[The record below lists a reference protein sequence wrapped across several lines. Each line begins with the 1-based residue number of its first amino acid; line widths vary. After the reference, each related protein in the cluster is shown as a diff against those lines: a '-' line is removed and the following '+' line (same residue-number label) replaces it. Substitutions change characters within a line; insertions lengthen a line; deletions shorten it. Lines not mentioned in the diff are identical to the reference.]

1 MSVNLLDLAKAH
13 LNDRVVSEVSNTLGE
28 NEQKTQTAVNG
39 ALPAVLGGIIQK
51 ALEPGGA
58 STIMN
63 FVGEIMAQNHASGD
77 VIAQEGGVLGQLDGL
92 LNGKSGKL
100 DSLLAIGA
108 NVIRSLFGSK
118 AYDIA
123 EALATDS
130 GIKQSSASSLINL
143 AAPVL
148 LSLIGKKMAD
158 ENIGP
163 LELASFLNAQTKN
176 VQAAIPSEL
185 GSLLSTIPGLGLIG
199 GLGGKLSTMV
209 NPVPQVRANPPAS
222 TLSYNNSN
230 QRTNGNR
237 WLPWLLLL
245 LGALAMFFVL
255 RSCRNDE
262 KTSLSAT
269 TDSLSTDMSNMASDL
284 SATVDSVGS
293 QVESAVDSAGDAL
306 GDATANLGAFFKRK
320 LPSGYELNIPE
331 FGIENNLVKFI
342 EDKNQPVDKT
352 TWFNFDRLLFDT
364 GKSTLK
370 PSSQEQLT
378 NMAEILKAFPQA
390 ELKLGGYTDNTG
402 SAEINQK
409 LSQERAD
416 AVKAELVKLGID
428 GSRLDAEGYGQQHP
442 VASNDTAEGRAQNRR
457 IAVRVTKK

>member
-1 MSVNLLDLAKAH
+1 MTVNLLDLAKAY
-13 LNDRVVSEVSNTLGE
+13 LNDRVVSKVSNTLGE

-63 FVGEIMAQNHASGD
+63 FVGEIMAQNHATGEE
-77 VIAQEGGVLGQLDGL
+77 IAQERGVLGQLDSLMTGT
-92 LNGKSGKL
+92 SGKL
-100 DSLLAIGA
+100 DSLLAIGT
-108 NVIRSLFGSK
+108 NVIRGLFGSK

-130 GIKQSSASSLINL
+130 GIKQSSATSLMSL
-143 AAPVL
+143 TAPVL

-158 ENIGP
+158 DNIGP
-163 LELASFLNAQTKN
+163 LGLASFLNAQTKN
-176 VQAAIPSEL
+176 VQAAIPSGL
-185 GSLLSTIPGLGLIG
+185 GALLSTIPGLGLIG

-209 NPVPQVRANPPAS
+209 NPVPQAPATPPAS
-222 TLSYNNSN
+222 ISIYNNDGERESS
-230 QRTNGNR
+230 NR

-255 RSCRNDE
+255 RSCQNEE

-293 QVESAVDSAGDAL
+293 QVEAAVDSAGDAL
-306 GDATANLGAFFKRK
+306 GDATAHLGTFFKRK
-320 LPSGYELNIPE
+320 LPSGYELTIPE

-342 EDKNQPVDKT
+342 EDKSKPVDKT

-364 GKSTLK
+364 GKATLK

-378 NMAEILKAFPQA
+378 NIAEILKAFPQV

-416 AVKAELVKLGID
+416 AVKAQLVKLGID

-442 VASNDTAEGRAQNRR
+442 VASNDTAEGRAHNRR

>member
-1 MSVNLLDLAKAH
+1 MS
-13 LNDRVVSEVSNTLGE
+13 
-28 NEQKTQTAVNG
+28 
-39 ALPAVLGGIIQK
+39 
-51 ALEPGGA
+51 
-58 STIMN
+58 
-63 FVGEIMAQNHASGD
+63 
-77 VIAQEGGVLGQLDGL
+77 
-92 LNGKSGKL
+92 
-100 DSLLAIGA
+100 
-108 NVIRSLFGSK
+108 
-118 AYDIA
+118 
-123 EALATDS
+123 
-130 GIKQSSASSLINL
+130 L

-158 ENIGP
+158 DTLGP
-163 LELASFLNAQTKN
+163 VELASFLNAQTKN
-176 VQAAIPSEL
+176 VQAAIPSGL
-185 GSLLSTIPGLGLIG
+185 GALLSTIPGLGLIG
-199 GLGGKLSTMV
+199 SLSGKLSTMA
-209 NPVPQVRANPPAS
+209 NPVPQVRATPTAS
-222 TLSYNNSN
+222 TLSYNNDSRRKN
-230 QRTNGNR
+230 SNR

-269 TDSLSTDMSNMASDL
+269 TDSLGADMGNMASDVA
-284 SATVDSVGS
+284 ATVDSGGS
-293 QVESAVDSAGDAL
+293 QVEVTVDSAGEAL
-306 GDATANLGAFFKRK
+306 SDATANLGTFFKRK

-342 EDKNQPVDKT
+342 EDTTKPVDKT

-364 GKSTLK
+364 GKETLK

-378 NMAEILKAFPQA
+378 NIAEILQAFPQV

-402 SAEINQK
+402 SVELNQK

-416 AVKAELVKLGID
+416 AVKAQLVKLGID